1 MNKSQK
7 EKINNLYY
15 MKPVTNVTIDE
26 EKEEKKKIKEREKR
40 IKERKKKQVNE
51 EEKFDLDTETVIGM
65 TKKNHER
72 DKTIEK
78 KIVDKNERKR
88 LKKIKRIK
96 RIIKW
101 TAIIVIIA
109 GGTTFAMVSPMFN
122 IQDIQVNNVNRISA
136 DTVIS
141 LSGLTKGQ
149 NIFRFFTN
157 NIEEN
162 IKQEPYV
169 DSVEVKRVLPNKIE
183 INITERERNY
193 SLEFLNGYAYINNQG
208 YILEISNDKAGL
220 PVLQGATT
228 PEEEI
233 KAGNRLQ
240 TEDLEKLETVIRIMS
255 ICKSNGLDSLITS
268 IDMSDKND
276 YSIYMEQEKKI
287 VYLGDGTNL
296 GDKILWVQAILEDNK
311 GIEGE
316 IYVNGDLN
324 NNFKPRFKQKV

>member
-15 MKPVTNVTIDE
+15 MKPVTKATIDE

-40 IKERKKKQVNE
+40 IKERKKKEINE
-51 EEKFDLDTETVIGM
+51 REKFDLETETVLGM

-72 DKTIEK
+72 NKNIQK
-78 KIVDKNERKR
+78 KIIDKNERKR

-101 TAIIVIIA
+101 TAIVAILA
-109 GGTTFAMVSPMFN
+109 GGITFAMVSPIFN
-122 IQDIQVNNVNRISA
+122 IQEIQVNNINRISSE
-136 DTVIS
+136 TIIS

-149 NIFRFFTN
+149 NIFRFLTN
-157 NIEEN
+157 NIERN

-169 DSVEVKRVLPNKIE
+169 ENVEVKRILPNKIE

-208 YILEISNDKAGL
+208 YILEISNDKDNL
-220 PVLQGATT
+220 PILQGATT

-233 KAGNRLQ
+233 KVGNRLH
-240 TEDLEKLETVIRIMS
+240 TEDLEKLETVIRIMN
-255 ICKSNGLDSLITS
+255 ICKSSGLNSLITS
-268 IDMSDKND
+268 IDMSNKND
-276 YSIYMEQEKKI
+276 YSIYMEQEKKTI
-287 VYLGDGTNL
+287 YLGDGTNL

-316 IYVNGDLN
+316 IFVNGDIN

>member
-15 MKPVTNVTIDE
+15 MKPVTNVTFND

-40 IKERKKKQVNE
+40 IKERKKKEVNE
-51 EEKFDLDTETVIGM
+51 EEKFDLETETVIGM
-65 TKKNHER
+65 TKKNNVKNREL
-72 DKTIEK
+72 KK
-78 KIVDKNERKR
+78 KIVDKNERKK

-101 TAIIVIIA
+101 TMLIAIIV
-109 GGTTFAMVSPMFN
+109 GGITFAMISPIFN
-122 IQDIQVNNVNRISA
+122 IQEIQVNNINKLSA

-149 NIFRFFTN
+149 NIFRLFTN
-157 NIEEN
+157 KIEEN

-183 INITERERNY
+183 INIIERERNY

-208 YILEISNDKAGL
+208 YILEISNDSAGL
-220 PVLQGATT
+220 PVLQGAIT
-228 PEEEI
+228 PAEEI

-240 TEDLEKLETVIRIMS
+240 NEDLEKLSTVIKIMD
-255 ICKSNGLDSLITS
+255 ICKSNGIDSLITS
-268 IDMSDKND
+268 IDMTNKNN
-276 YSIYMEQEKKI
+276 YSIYMEQEKKTI
-287 VYLGDGTNL
+287 YLGDSSNL
-296 GDKILWVQAILEDNK
+296 GDKMLWVQAILEDNK